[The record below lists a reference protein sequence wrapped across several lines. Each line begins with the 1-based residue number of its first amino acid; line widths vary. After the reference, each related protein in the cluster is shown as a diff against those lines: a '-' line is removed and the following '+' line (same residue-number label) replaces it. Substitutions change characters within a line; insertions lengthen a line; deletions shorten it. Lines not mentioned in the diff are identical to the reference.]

1 MPVSCNAARRGK
13 LTAEGIASRVT
24 LYDNC
29 GIMEMNSTQNTK
41 RTRFE
46 HLRPRRVRTIKMAPR
61 VGFEPTTLRLT
72 AGCSA
77 VELPRNFFG
86 ALRFLGAR
94 KYYRHFNFRRNPLF
108 QKFFQQPIPGAWL
121 DLQVQPNTLVSLP
134 NSAGHVRPTA
144 PCPPHDSTKQTSRH
158 RRPCVPRTSNGEEH
172 GQRLRLRVLSDSRM
186 VRKLFAESWQRM
198 RVFQMV
204 EGDSRYRMPPKEECA
219 IVYYMF
225 AGVHYNSERRPL
237 SNFRKTRIP
246 RRDSEKTS
254 LREQGERGAEV
265 NRVNRGRRCIHDQ
278 PSRCRQRIT

>member
-1 MPVSCNAARRGK
+1 
-13 LTAEGIASRVT
+13 
-24 LYDNC
+24 
-29 GIMEMNSTQNTK
+29 
-41 RTRFE
+41 
-46 HLRPRRVRTIKMAPR
+46 MAPR

-108 QKFFQQPIPGAWL
+108 QKFFQQPIPGA
-121 DLQVQPNTLVSLP
+121 DLQVHPNASISLSNP
-134 NSAGHVRPTA
+134 AEHVRPTA

-172 GQRLRLRVLSDSRM
+172 GQRLRVRVLSDSRM

-246 RRDSEKTS
+246 RRDSEK
-254 LREQGERGAEV
+254 LPCV
-265 NRVNRGRRCIHDQ
+265 NRVNGGRR
-278 PSRCRQRIT
+278 